1 MCIRDSCKAYQGR
14 TGIAGYTLVS
24 SSRGLSLRSHGP
36 FESTQKAICDNI
48 DILSSVNVF
57 EPHTKRTCVED
68 TDNGARLRGQ
78 IEDLK
83 RLVQAYGDG
92 LITEQG

>member
-1 MCIRDSCKAYQGR
+1 MKNAEAYLDFSGIKTYSALER
-14 TGIAGYTLVS
+14 TNLV
-24 SSRGLSLRSHGP
+24 
-36 FESTQKAICDNI
+36 K
-48 DILSSVNVF
+48 
-57 EPHTKRTCVED
+57 
-68 TDNGARLRGQ
+68 